1 MDKEF
6 KIQIT
11 GIIDENKTV
20 KKMNEQITKLESQIK
35 KMKLSLDSSE
45 TTASS
50 NGFNTLNKALKS
62 VNLTSQELKK
72 NFTEQGIILK
82 DGEKTVTS
90 YVGKNNEQL
99 KVTEKLVGKSKEYS
113 VELKKLNTELSK
125 NGKTMTTLQ
134 SQYLSYADVQK
145 NLGVNL
151 SSGWTKLNSEIS
163 SNGTISERWTN
174 NAGKIVSLQGQIID
188 GQTKWIGKTK
198 EVNQAV
204 ETNAKQADKW
214 KYSWSQAFQSFTTYM
229 TVTQFFYTT
238 VHTIKDMIYEVTDLD
253 SALVE
258 LNKVTDLTSEGLDN
272 LVKKAYEAAEG
283 LAKTGTEVIEATTEF
298 AKAGYDENTAL
309 ELGKIALMYTNI
321 ADEAVNA
328 GDAANFIIAQ
338 LKAFNIEA
346 TDAMH
351 VIDAVNEVANKFAVS
366 SADIANNIGN
376 ASAVMANAG
385 NTLEETI
392 GLLTAG
398 TEITRSASKV
408 SNGKKTK
415 PYIYGNIY
423 INTILNPVIPKAYD
437 NYNVKMRYA

>member
-238 VHTIKDMIYEVTDLD
+238 VHTIKDMIYEVTDLN
-253 SALVE
+253 SALIE

>member
-6 KIQIT
+6 KIQII
-11 GIIDENKTV
+11 GIINESKTI
-20 KKMNEQITKLESQIK
+20 KKMNEQITKLENQIK

-45 TTASS
+45 ITKSS
-50 NGFNTLNKALKS
+50 NSFNDLDKALES
-62 VNLTSQELKK
+62 VNLTSQELEK
-72 NFTEQGIILK
+72 NFTKQGVILK
-82 DGEKTVTS
+82 DGEKKVTS

-134 SQYLSYADVQK
+134 SQYLSYANVQK

-238 VHTIKDMIYEVTDLD
+238 VHTIKDMIYEVTDLN
-253 SALVE
+253 SALIE
-258 LNKVTDLTSEGLDN
+258 LNKVTDLTSEGFDN

>member
-6 KIQIT
+6 KIQII
-11 GIIDENKTV
+11 GIINESKTI
-20 KKMNEQITKLESQIK
+20 KKMNEQITKLENQIK

-45 TTASS
+45 ITKSS
-50 NGFNTLNKALKS
+50 NSFNDLDKALES
-62 VNLTSQELKK
+62 VNLTSQELEK
-72 NFTEQGIILK
+72 NFTKQGVILK
-82 DGEKTVTS
+82 DGEKKVTS

>member
-11 GIIDENKTV
+11 GIINESKTI
-20 KKMNEQITKLESQIK
+20 KKMNEQITKLENQIK

-45 TTASS
+45 ITKSS
-50 NGFNTLNKALKS
+50 NSFNDLDKALES
-62 VNLTSQELKK
+62 VNLTSQELEK
-72 NFTEQGIILK
+72 NFTKQGVILK
-82 DGEKTVTS
+82 DGEKKVTS

-134 SQYLSYADVQK
+134 SQYLSYANVQK

-408 SNGKKTK
+408 SNGLKT
-415 PYIYGNIY
+415 ITLRLQENL
-423 INTILNPVIPKAYD
+423 INPWYVQKCA
-437 NYNVKMRYA
+437 

>member
-6 KIQIT
+6 KIQII
-11 GIIDENKTV
+11 GIINESKTI
-20 KKMNEQITKLESQIK
+20 KKMNEQITKLENQIK

-45 TTASS
+45 ITKSS
-50 NGFNTLNKALKS
+50 NSFNDLDKALES
-62 VNLTSQELKK
+62 VNLTSQELEK
-72 NFTEQGIILK
+72 NFTKQGVILK
-82 DGEKTVTS
+82 DGEKKVTS

-134 SQYLSYADVQK
+134 SQYLSYANVQK

-351 VIDAVNEVANKFAVS
+351 VIDVVNEVANKFAVS

-408 SNGKKTK
+408 SNSLKT
-415 PYIYGNIY
+415 ITLRLQENL
-423 INTILNPVIPKAYD
+423 INPWYVQKCA
-437 NYNVKMRYA
+437 

>member
-204 ETNAKQADKW
+204 ETNAKQANKW

-238 VHTIKDMIYEVTDLD
+238 VHTIKDMIYEVTDLN
-253 SALVE
+253 SALIE

-366 SADIANNIGN
+366 SADIANNLGSS
-376 ASAVMANAG
+376 SAVMANAG
-385 NTLEETI
+385 NSFEQMI

-398 TEITRSASKV
+398 TEITRSATKV
-408 SNGKKTK
+408 SNGLKT
-415 PYIYGNIY
+415 ITLRLQENL
-423 INTILNPVIPKAYD
+423 INPWYVQKCA
-437 NYNVKMRYA
+437 

>member
-1 MDKEF
+1 MDKKI

-20 KKMNEQITKLESQIK
+20 KKMNKQITKLESQIK

-72 NFTEQGIILK
+72 NFTEH
-82 DGEKTVTS
+82 
-90 YVGKNNEQL
+90 
-99 KVTEKLVGKSKEYS
+99 S

-134 SQYLSYADVQK
+134 SQYLSYANVQK

-238 VHTIKDMIYEVTDLD
+238 VHTIKDMIYEVTDLN
-253 SALVE
+253 SALIE

-366 SADIANNIGN
+366 SADIANNLGSS
-376 ASAVMANAG
+376 SAVMANAG
-385 NTLEETI
+385 NSFEQMI

-398 TEITRSASKV
+398 TEITRSATKV
-408 SNGKKTK
+408 SNGLKT
-415 PYIYGNIY
+415 ITLRLQENL
-423 INTILNPVIPKAYD
+423 INPWYVQKCA
-437 NYNVKMRYA
+437 

>member
-366 SADIANNIGN
+366 SADIANNLGN
-376 ASAVMANAG
+376 SSAVMANAG
-385 NTLEETI
+385 NSFEQMI

-408 SNGKKTK
+408 SNSLKT
-415 PYIYGNIY
+415 ITLRLQENL
-423 INTILNPVIPKAYD
+423 INPWYVQKCA
-437 NYNVKMRYA
+437 